1 VAQAS
6 RAAEKPT
13 ILPFRGVLFAEESI
27 LLMCF
32 ERREIPRFARN
43 DSSWGFFRSLF
54 SLWVLVLARTNSPQP
69 EACAT
74 EHIWHTEYVFR
85 IVQRAAVF
93 LLAVLV
99 LLAAMDARAGAALP
113 QETSTK
119 KSQKLPRP
127 IPMRGGLALER
138 DPASGEL
145 RVTTKESSPTLPD
158 GLIRSRVTLVQVP
171 CTVAAPDGTQVRG
184 LNQNDFHLFEDG
196 AAQEIASFD
205 ASSTP
210 AGIALVI
217 DASPSIFHEL
227 AEMRGAARSLAEN
240 LSPADEIA
248 VVSFSSEAHLLLPFS
263 KNRALLD
270 RAIESQYLAKVE
282 NSSES
287 RIYESVFLAARE
299 LFQGRTGRKAM
310 VLLTDGQ
317 DSGLGL
323 SWDPRSALPSTG
335 AAAGRLAFDDVAR
348 ELGADGIALFIVST
362 ENRPRQMTPEWLE
375 AHRGEMLVSAE
386 ARKQNMPNYT
396 LYLAEL
402 ARRAGGQLYFLR
414 ETRNLSE
421 IYRRIALVISS
432 QYMLGFYPSAGTARP
447 GWRSLRVELA
457 AGANVPSGSGL
468 TYRGSYYVSAF
479 Q

>member
-1 VAQAS
+1 MWGVRPCKGQNPQA
-6 RAAEKPT
+6 
-13 ILPFRGVLFAEESI
+13 
-27 LLMCF
+27 
-32 ERREIPRFARN
+32 
-43 DSSWGFFRSLF
+43 
-54 SLWVLVLARTNSPQP
+54 

-74 EHIWHTEYVFR
+74 KLIWHTEGVFR
-85 IVQRAAVF
+85 ILQRAALF
-93 LLAVLV
+93 PLAALILLN
-99 LLAAMDARAGAALP
+99 AMDARPSGAPP
-113 QETSTK
+113 QGTPPA

-127 IPMRGGLALER
+127 IPLGRDITLER

-145 RVTTKESSPTLPD
+145 RATTKDSSPAPPD
-158 GLIRSRVTLVQVP
+158 GAIRSRVTLVQVP

-184 LNQNDFHLFEDG
+184 LDQNDFRLFEDG
-196 AAQEIASFD
+196 ATQEIASFD
-205 ASSTP
+205 ASATP
-210 AGIALVI
+210 ASIALVI

-227 AEMRGAARSLAEN
+227 AEMRGAARALAEN

-287 RIYESVFLAARE
+287 RIYESVFLTARE
-299 LFQGRTGRKAM
+299 LFSGRTGRKAI

-323 SWDPRSALPSTG
+323 TWDPRSALPSMG
-335 AAAGRLAFDDVAR
+335 AAASRLAFDDVAR

-362 ENRPRQMTPEWLE
+362 ENRPRVMTPEWLE
-375 AHRGEMLVSAE
+375 AHRSEMLVSAE

-414 ETRNLSE
+414 EIGNLSE
-421 IYRRIALVISS
+421 IYRRIALAIGA
-432 QYMLGFYPSAGTARP
+432 QYTLGFYPSAGTAHP

-457 AGANVPSGSGL
+457 AGANVPPGSKL

>member
-1 VAQAS
+1 
-6 RAAEKPT
+6 
-13 ILPFRGVLFAEESI
+13 
-27 LLMCF
+27 
-32 ERREIPRFARN
+32 
-43 DSSWGFFRSLF
+43 
-54 SLWVLVLARTNSPQP
+54 
-69 EACAT
+69 
-74 EHIWHTEYVFR
+74 
-85 IVQRAAVF
+85 
-93 LLAVLV
+93 
-99 LLAAMDARAGAALP
+99 MDAGAGGATP
-113 QETSTK
+113 QGTPPA

-127 IPMRGGLALER
+127 IPLGGGVTLER

-145 RVTTKESSPTLPD
+145 RAITKDSSPAPPD
-158 GLIRSRVTLVQVP
+158 GAIRSRVTLVQVP

-184 LNQNDFHLFEDG
+184 LNQTDFHLLEDG

-205 ASSTP
+205 ASATP
-210 AGIALVI
+210 ASIALVI

-227 AEMRGAARSLAEN
+227 AEMRGAARSLAEI

-248 VVSFSSEAHLLLPFS
+248 VVSFSTEAHLLLPFS
-263 KNRALLD
+263 KNRELLN
-270 RAIESQYLAKVE
+270 RAIDSKYLAKVE

-299 LFQGRTGRKAM
+299 LFQGRTGRKAI

-323 SWDPRSALPSTG
+323 TWDPRSALPGTG
-335 AAAGRLAFDDVAR
+335 ASRLAFEDVAR

-362 ENRPRQMTPEWLE
+362 ENRPRGMTPEWLE
-375 AHRGEMLVSAE
+375 AHRTEMLVTAE

-402 ARRAGGQLYFLR
+402 ARRAGGQLFFLR
-414 ETRNLSE
+414 ETGNLSE
-421 IYRRIALVISS
+421 IYRRIALAISA
-432 QYMLGFYPSAGTARP
+432 QYTLGFYPSAGTART

-457 AGANVPSGSGL
+457 ASANVPPGSKL

>member
-1 VAQAS
+1 MLRILR
-6 RAAEKPT
+6 RAA
-13 ILPFRGVLFAEESI
+13 LFPLAAF
-27 LLMCF
+27 LLMN
-32 ERREIPRFARN
+32 A
-43 DSSWGFFRSLF
+43 S
-54 SLWVLVLARTNSPQP
+54 
-69 EACAT
+69 
-74 EHIWHTEYVFR
+74 
-85 IVQRAAVF
+85 
-93 LLAVLV
+93 
-99 LLAAMDARAGAALP
+99 DARPGGAP
-113 QETSTK
+113 RQETPPA

-127 IPMRGGLALER
+127 ISLGGGITLER

-145 RVTTKESSPTLPD
+145 RATARGSSTAVED
-158 GLIRSRVTLVQVP
+158 GAIRSRVTLVQVP

-184 LNQNDFHLFEDG
+184 LSQSDFHLFEDG

-205 ASSTP
+205 ASAMP
-210 AGIALVI
+210 ASIVLVI

-227 AEMRGAARSLAEN
+227 AEMRGAAHALAEN

-248 VVSFSSEAHLLLPFS
+248 VVSFSSETHLLLPFS

-270 RAIESQYLAKVE
+270 RAIDSQYLAKVE

-287 RIYESVFLAARE
+287 RIYESVFFAARE
-299 LFQGRTGRKAM
+299 LFQGRTGRKAIA
-310 VLLTDGQ
+310 LLTDGQ

-323 SWDPRSALPSTG
+323 TWDPRSALPGAG
-335 AAAGRLAFDDVAR
+335 AAASRLAFDDVAR

-362 ENRPRQMTPEWLE
+362 ENRPRQMTTEWME
-375 AHRGEMLVSAE
+375 AHRSEMLVTAE

-414 ETRNLSE
+414 EIGNLSE
-421 IYRRIALVISS
+421 IYRRIALAISA
-432 QYMLGFYPSAGTARP
+432 QYTLGFYPSSGTARP

-457 AGANVPSGSGL
+457 EGANAPSGSKL

>member
-1 VAQAS
+1 
-6 RAAEKPT
+6 
-13 ILPFRGVLFAEESI
+13 
-27 LLMCF
+27 
-32 ERREIPRFARN
+32 
-43 DSSWGFFRSLF
+43 
-54 SLWVLVLARTNSPQP
+54 
-69 EACAT
+69 
-74 EHIWHTEYVFR
+74 
-85 IVQRAAVF
+85 
-93 LLAVLV
+93 
-99 LLAAMDARAGAALP
+99 MDARAGGATP
-113 QETSTK
+113 QGTPPAK
-119 KSQKLPRP
+119 YQKLPRP
-127 IPMRGGLALER
+127 IPLGGGVTLER

-145 RVTTKESSPTLPD
+145 RAITKDSSPAPPD
-158 GLIRSRVTLVQVP
+158 GAIRSRVTLVQVP

-184 LNQNDFHLFEDG
+184 LTQNDFRLLEDG

-205 ASSTP
+205 ASATP
-210 AGIALVI
+210 ASIALVI

-248 VVSFSSEAHLLLPFS
+248 VVSFSTEAHLLLPFS
-263 KNRALLD
+263 KNRELLN
-270 RAIESQYLAKVE
+270 RAIESKYLAKVE

-299 LFQGRTGRKAM
+299 LFRARTGRKAI

-323 SWDPRSALPSTG
+323 TWDPRSAQPSAG
-335 AAAGRLAFDDVAR
+335 APRLAFEDVAR
-348 ELGADGIALFIVST
+348 EVGADGIALFIVST
-362 ENRPRQMTPEWLE
+362 ENRPRGMTPEWLE
-375 AHRGEMLVSAE
+375 AHRTEMLVTAE

-402 ARRAGGQLYFLR
+402 ARRAGGQLFFLR
-414 ETRNLSE
+414 EIGNLSE
-421 IYRRIALVISS
+421 IYRRIALAISA
-432 QYMLGFYPSAGTARP
+432 QYTLGFYPSAGTART

-457 AGANVPSGSGL
+457 ESAKVPPGSKL

>member
-1 VAQAS
+1 MGVRPCKDQNPQA
-6 RAAEKPT
+6 
-13 ILPFRGVLFAEESI
+13 
-27 LLMCF
+27 
-32 ERREIPRFARN
+32 
-43 DSSWGFFRSLF
+43 
-54 SLWVLVLARTNSPQP
+54 

-74 EHIWHTEYVFR
+74 KHIWHTEGVLGNHR
-85 IVQRAAVF
+85 CAALF
-93 LLAVLV
+93 P
-99 LLAAMDARAGAALP
+99 LAALILLNATDARPGGAPP
-113 QETSTK
+113 QESPAA

-127 IPMRGGLALER
+127 IPLGRDIALER

-145 RVTTKESSPTLPD
+145 RATTKDSSPAPPN
-158 GLIRSRVTLVQVP
+158 GAIRSRVTLVQVP

-184 LNQNDFHLFEDG
+184 LSQNDFHLFEDG

-205 ASSTP
+205 ASVTP
-210 AGIALVI
+210 ASIALVI
-217 DASPSIFHEL
+217 DASPSIFREL
-227 AEMRGAARSLAEN
+227 AEMRGAARALAEN

-248 VVSFSSEAHLLLPFS
+248 VVSFSSESHLLLPFS

-299 LFQGRTGRKAM
+299 LFSGRTGRKAI

-323 SWDPRSALPSTG
+323 TWDPRSALPSTG
-335 AAAGRLAFDDVAR
+335 AAAARLAFDDVAR

-375 AHRGEMLVSAE
+375 THRNEMLVTAK

-414 ETRNLSE
+414 EIGNLSE
-421 IYRRIALVISS
+421 IYRRIALAIGA
-432 QYMLGFYPSAGTARP
+432 QYTLGFYPSAGTARP

-457 AGANVPSGSGL
+457 AGANVPAGSKL